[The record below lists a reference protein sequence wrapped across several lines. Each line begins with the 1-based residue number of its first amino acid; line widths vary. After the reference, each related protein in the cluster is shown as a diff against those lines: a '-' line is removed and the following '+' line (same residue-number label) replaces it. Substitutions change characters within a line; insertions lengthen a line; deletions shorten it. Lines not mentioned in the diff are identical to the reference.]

1 MNQHHRTIQLVIESL
16 ITEASALTSPFTDEH
31 NCATITAKE
40 VAAVSNAMVHLR
52 DVISAEHKG
61 NCAEIVV
68 DAFGVLGQE
77 VRRHPD
83 LWYFELTL
91 ESLAILF
98 ADIEGAAL
106 TKHERSL
113 KVCQVNELIR
123 RR

>member
-1 MNQHHRTIQLVIESL
+1 MNQHHRTLQLVIESL
-16 ITEASALTSPFTDEH
+16 ITEASALTAALSDKP
-31 NCATITAKE
+31 NGATLTAKE
-40 VAAVSNAMVHLR
+40 VAAVNNVMVYLR
-52 DVISAEHKG
+52 DVISAKHTKD
-61 NCAEIVV
+61 CAEIVV

-106 TKHERSL
+106 TKHGRSL
-113 KVCQVNELIR
+113 KVCQVNEMIR